1 MKTQRSR
8 LLLMVVAAA
17 CGGASGDAD
26 TDATD
31 SADVTGSG
39 DSTMSGGPSTTA
51 GPSSGPSTDPS
62 DDSSDSDPDTG
73 TEDTTGGVDEV
84 AAMCGRWLAD
94 RADMSEGAWSG
105 DVVAC
110 NAGDIEAAARERS
123 LRLLNLHRWLA
134 DLPPITTSPELDAK
148 NQACA
153 LMMAANGTLS
163 HTPPPDW
170 ACYGAD
176 GAEGAGNSNIASAP
190 AVSAIDLYMIDPG
203 NPDTIGHRRWILS
216 NSIGP
221 TGIGSTDQS
230 SCLWTLGG
238 SGSAGAP
245 WIAFPPP
252 GPFPLSGTT
261 IGWTSLDETGW
272 TIQSDSIDMNTAQVE
287 VTRDG
292 EPLAMQHVP
301 LLGGYGSASAI
312 SLVPMGWQHAVGD
325 YHVVVTGISEP
336 IEYDVQI
343 VDCGG

>member
-1 MKTQRSR
+1 MTTARAR
-8 LLLMVVAAA
+8 LLVVMVAAA
-17 CGGASGDAD
+17 CGGDGSGDAD
-26 TDATD
+26 TDG
-31 SADVTGSG
+31 TGDTSDG
-39 DSTMSGGPSTTA
+39 VGPSTSA
-51 GPSSGPSTDPS
+51 GPSSSSPSSSADPS
-62 DDSSDSDPDTG
+62 GDPSDSSDSDPDTG
-73 TEDTTGGVDEV
+73 STGEPDP
-84 AAMCGRWLAD
+84 AAVMCGRWLAE
-94 RADMSEGAWSG
+94 RADMSEGVWSG
-105 DVVAC
+105 DVASC
-110 NAGDIEAAARERS
+110 SAGDLEAAARERS

-170 ACYGAD
+170 ACYAAD

-238 SGSAGAP
+238 SGNAGAP
-245 WIAFPPP
+245 WIAYPPP
-252 GPFPLSGTT
+252 GPFPLEGTT

-272 TIQSDSIDMNTAQVE
+272 TIQSDTIDLASAQVE

-292 EPLAMQHVP
+292 ETLAMQHVP
-301 LLGGYGSASAI
+301 LLGGYGSSFAV
-312 SLVPMGWQHAVGD
+312 SLIPMGWQHAVGD
-325 YHVVVTGISEP
+325 YHVRVDGISET

-343 VDCGG
+343 VDCG